1 MLEIKSVYKKFGETE
16 ALKGVSFQIKKGEVV
31 GLLGPNGAG
40 KTTLMRIL
48 VGYYG
53 KYSGKIVWEGEEVDA
68 KEISHRERVGYL
80 AEGNSL
86 DELLTVKEYLNFI
99 GEIKGL
105 WGKQLEESRI
115 RVVKECGL
123 TEYTGKRI
131 EKLSKGYKQRVGIAA
146 ALIAKNE
153 LLILD
158 EPSSGL
164 DPKQIIEIRKL
175 IKKVAKDRMVL
186 LSTHILSEAREVC
199 DRIVIISR
207 GKVVFNEKTGKV
219 KNIEKKFVE
228 LTE

>member
-1 MLEIKSVYKKFGETE
+1 MLEIKSVYKNFGETE
-16 ALKGVSFQIKKGEVV
+16 ALKGVSLQIKKGEVV

-53 KYSGKIVWEGEEVDA
+53 NYKGKLVWDGEEVDA
-68 KEISHRERVGYL
+68 KEISHKERVGYL
-80 AEGNSL
+80 AEGNNL
-86 DELLTVKEYLNFI
+86 DELLTVKEYLSFI

-105 WGKQLEESRI
+105 WGEELENNRN
-115 RVVKECGL
+115 RVVLECGL
-123 TEYTGKRI
+123 REYLGQKI

-146 ALIAKNE
+146 AMISKSE

-175 IKKVAKDRMVL
+175 IKRVAKDRMVL
-186 LSTHILSEAREVC
+186 LSTHILSEVREVC
-199 DRIVIISR
+199 DRMVIISR
-207 GKVVFNEKTGKV
+207 GKVVFNERTNKV